1 MSKKRLIVAIDGPAG
16 SGKSTVARR
25 LAEDLGLP
33 YIDTGAMYRSLTAL
47 AMRQRVAWDDATGL
61 ARLARKAVIDL
72 RPGKGR
78 LRVVANGRDVT
89 REIRTPELTKRVHRV
104 ANLPAVRASM
114 VRLQRA
120 LGRRRGGV
128 LEGRDIGT
136 VVFPRAPFK
145 FYLDADFGVR
155 ALRRWRELRTRG
167 ERAGLPAVRR
177 DLRER
182 DGKDFRR
189 KVGGLRRAP
198 DAVRIDTTALT
209 IQETVDI
216 IWRIIALGRRRSPP
230 RAA

>member
-1 MSKKRLIVAIDGPAG
+1 MSRRKLIVAIDGPAG

-25 LAEDLGLP
+25 LAADLRLP

-47 AMRQRVAWDDATGL
+47 AIREGL
-61 ARLARKAVIDL
+61 AWADAARLERLARKAVIDL
-72 RPGKGR
+72 RPASGGR

-89 REIRTPELTKRVHRV
+89 REIRTPQLTKHVHRV

-155 ALRRWRELRTRG
+155 ALRRWRELKDRG
-167 ERAGLPAVRR
+167 ERAGLAAVRR

-216 IWRIIALGRRRSPP
+216 IWRIVALGRRR
-230 RAA
+230 AGV